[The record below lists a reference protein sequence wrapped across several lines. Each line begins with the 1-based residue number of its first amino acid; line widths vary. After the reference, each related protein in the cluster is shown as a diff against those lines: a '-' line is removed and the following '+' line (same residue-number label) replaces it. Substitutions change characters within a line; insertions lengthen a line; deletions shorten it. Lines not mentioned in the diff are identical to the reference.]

1 MDFCNQSS
9 CHRKHGKFFSEKVH
23 PKYWYVKWNPLCFI
37 SAISN
42 MLHNKCTKNWNLQ
55 YYIVGTAIKRTKTSS
70 WDKTQTECMY
80 FNLYFSRV
88 YNTANVR
95 LKCMHS
101 VSVLSQLLVSVLFLQ
116 SLLTLK
122 ISYTCLC
129 ILILVMQLYSYAHN
143 RKHADFILHGQ
154 DNSMAMIWWLD
165 YIKCDLII

>member
-1 MDFCNQSS
+1 M
-9 CHRKHGKFFSEKVH
+9 H
-23 PKYWYVKWNPLCFI
+23 PKYWHVKWNPLRFI

-42 MLHNKCTKNWNLQ
+42 MLYNKCTKKLKFSVL
-55 YYIVGTAIKRTKTSS
+55 VGTAIKRTKTSS
-70 WDKTQTECMY
+70 WDETQTECMH

-154 DNSMAMIWWLD
+154 DNSMAMI
-165 YIKCDLII
+165 